1 MESLKK
7 LAVLA
12 LGGILL
18 TASTVGVAN
27 ADQQVTGSIR
37 ITQDNETSYADL
49 SKTTIDQAMSS
60 ALAVQPGKVIKAKLE
75 DENSSLV
82 WNVDIVSNNQMYEV
96 KVDAKDAKVLSTG
109 IDQAD
114 NQKETTEVKD

>member
-12 LGGILL
+12 LGVILL

-49 SKTTIDQAMSS
+49 SNTTIDQAMSS
-60 ALAVQPGKVIKAKLE
+60 ALAVQPGKKYFVF
-75 DENSSLV
+75 
-82 WNVDIVSNNQMYEV
+82 
-96 KVDAKDAKVLSTG
+96 
-109 IDQAD
+109 
-114 NQKETTEVKD
+114 